1 MITKPSSRQHTYS
14 ISELAEEFS
23 VTLRSIR
30 FYEDQGLLKPQREGK
45 NRIFSRQDRA
55 RLKLILRGKRLG
67 FTLNDIQELFNL
79 YDAEAQ
85 NKKQVQA
92 MLNTIR
98 ARQYK
103 LLQQQAD
110 IDLIM
115 MELNAAERRCYQQ
128 MNKFEEH

>member
-1 MITKPSSRQHTYS
+1 MITKPSSRQRTYS

-115 MELNAAERRCYQQ
+115 MELNAAERRCYKQ